1 MYNRFLFS
9 LRRIGEG
16 QGQTEIAKEAKR
28 NEGRGKE
35 KRSKGQIRRSK
46 SQNGK
51 GKGQSKEGEGQRKN
65 MDFRMEKPPIG
76 KTFFANEKNKCA
88 KNTIVTRKIR

>member
-51 GKGQSKEGEGQRKN
+51 GKGQSKEGGRSKKKHGFPNRKAPN
-65 MDFRMEKPPIG
+65 REN
-76 KTFFANEKNKCA
+76 FFCK
-88 KNTIVTRKIR
+88 

>member
-51 GKGQSKEGEGQRKN
+51 GKGQSKEGGRSKKKTWISEWKSPQSGKLFLQMKRINVRK
-65 MDFRMEKPPIG
+65 
-76 KTFFANEKNKCA
+76 TLL
-88 KNTIVTRKIR
+88 